1 MGMERIA
8 YIKYGDVVSEYL
20 QVQSQPAE
28 DGDLGYLS
36 RVCELGKTLSM
47 LLLSFDRPTKTL
59 KNRNIEAYVFNSKD
73 KNRTIDKITTNLFK
87 SYKTLQ
93 LLLSYKPDF
102 ILCGVLNYSLW
113 GAVLAAKLIHRP
125 IIFSSHHSF
134 STKNSLLNK
143 GLNFFNRSAIKNCDG
158 VLCNGPY
165 LKNEML
171 QAGVDSHKIVEFLPT
186 FNELIKTARN
196 VINFQFSQPY
206 ILFAGRIETE
216 KGVYDLLSAFKKVF
230 LTTCKNITLVYA
242 GDGAEL
248 RNLKKIVEDS
258 NLTEKVIFI
267 GRVPYNNLGGLIKK
281 SLFVVIPSKS
291 TMCEG
296 ICKIALE
303 AQILGKPVIAPNY
316 SVFPYIIDHGRNGLL
331 FKTDSQKDLSKK
343 IVELLYN
350 KKLYQFIETGA
361 KCTGKRFERIDMSF
375 SEAIITSLNSL
386 FRTKYNKSD
395 GGSN

>member
-20 QVQSQPAE
+20 QVQSQPTE

-36 RVCELGKTLSM
+36 RVCELGKTSSM
-47 LLLSFDRPTKTL
+47 LLLSFDCPTKTL
-59 KNRNIEAYVFNSKD
+59 KNKNIEAYVFNSKD

-93 LLLSYKPDF
+93 LLLRYKPNF

-134 STKNSLLNK
+134 STENSLLNK
-143 GLNFFNRSAIKNCDG
+143 GLNFFNGSAIKSCDG

-186 FNELIKTARN
+186 FNELIKTARD
-196 VINFQFSQPY
+196 VINFQLSQPY

-216 KGVYDLLSAFKKVF
+216 KGVYDLLSAFKKV
-230 LTTCKNITLVYA
+230 LTIYKNITLVYT
-242 GDGAEL
+242 GDGAQL
-248 RNLKKIVEDS
+248 RNLKKIVKDS
-258 NLTEKVIFI
+258 NLTDKVICI

-281 SLFVVIPSKS
+281 SLFVVVPSKS

-316 SVFPYIIDHGRNGLL
+316 SVFPYIINHGRNGLL
-331 FKTDSQKDLSKK
+331 FKTDSQEDLSKK
-343 IVELLYN
+343 IVELLDN
-350 KKLYQFIETGA
+350 DKLYQFIKTGA
-361 KCTGKRFERIDMSF
+361 KCTGKRFESIDRSF

-386 FRTKYNKSD
+386 LGTKNNKNRMVD
-395 GGSN
+395 